1 VAVGF
6 SYAPLV
12 PGDLDHLAA
21 IEPLALRVATARE
34 RLRSSASI
42 AAGHLEVVLLAA
54 RQGDA
59 RARRS
64 LLACCIALVQ
74 AGSEPWAQ
82 ALERQASDQSLPA
95 LAALFGDVDPHH
107 AIRWPGRLPDPC
119 VSRERAALVSRSSLT
134 QRLQTRWMLP
144 LDRILAHPD
153 PQVVR
158 GLLRSPA
165 LRLPEALAIA
175 ARRPTSDAL
184 VDELTHSLRWM
195 ARVEVRQAL
204 VANPFV
210 RPRVALLLLPTILAP
225 ARRALGRGAVH
236 PLVRAAAAADP

>member
-6 SYAPLV
+6 SYAHPV
-12 PGDLDHLAA
+12 PADLDHLAA

>member
-6 SYAPLV
+6 SYAHPV
-12 PGDLDHLAA
+12 PADLDHLAA

-144 LDRILAHPD
+144 MDRILAHPD

-210 RPRVALLLLPTILAP
+210 RPRVALLLLPTILAS

>member
-1 VAVGF
+1 
-6 SYAPLV
+6 V
-12 PGDLDHLAA
+12 PADLDHLAA

>member
-1 VAVGF
+1 MAVGF
-6 SYAPLV
+6 SYAHPV
-12 PGDLDHLAA
+12 PADLDHLAA

-134 QRLQTRWMLP
+134 RRLQARWMLP

>member
-134 QRLQTRWMLP
+134 QRLQARWMLP

-184 VDELTHSLRWM
+184 VDELAHSLRWM

-225 ARRALGRGAVH
+225 ARRALGHGAVH

>member
-12 PGDLDHLAA
+12 PADLDHLAA

>member
-1 VAVGF
+1 M
-6 SYAPLV
+6 

-34 RLRSSASI
+34 RLRASASI
-42 AAGHLEVVLLAA
+42 AAGHLEIVLLAA

-74 AGSEPWAQ
+74 AGSEPWVQ
-82 ALERQASDQSLPA
+82 ALEREAAAQALPT
-95 LAALFGDVDPHH
+95 LAALFGDVEPHR
-107 AIRWPGRLPDPC
+107 ALRWPGRLPDPC
-119 VSRERAALVSRSSLT
+119 VSRHRAALVSVFAL
-134 QRLQTRWMLP
+134 QRRLRMRWLLP
-144 LDRILAHPD
+144 MDRILAHPD

-158 GLLRSPA
+158 GLLQAPT

-175 ARRPTSDAL
+175 ARRPTSDAI
-184 VDELTHSLRWM
+184 VGELTRSLRWI
-195 ARVEVRQAL
+195 ARVEVREAL

-236 PLVRAAAAADP
+236 PLVRAAATDP

>member
-1 VAVGF
+1 MAVGF

-12 PGDLDHLAA
+12 PADLDHLAA

>member
-6 SYAPLV
+6 SYAHPV
-12 PGDLDHLAA
+12 PADLDHLAA

-134 QRLQTRWMLP
+134 RRLQARWMLP

>member
-1 VAVGF
+1 
-6 SYAPLV
+6 
-12 PGDLDHLAA
+12 
-21 IEPLALRVATARE
+21 
-34 RLRSSASI
+34 
-42 AAGHLEVVLLAA
+42 
-54 RQGDA
+54 
-59 RARRS
+59 
-64 LLACCIALVQ
+64 
-74 AGSEPWAQ
+74 
-82 ALERQASDQSLPA
+82 
-95 LAALFGDVDPHH
+95 
-107 AIRWPGRLPDPC
+107 

-134 QRLQTRWMLP
+134 RRLQTRWMLP

>member
-1 VAVGF
+1 MAVGF
-6 SYAPLV
+6 SYAHPV
-12 PGDLDHLAA
+12 PADLDHLAA

-134 QRLQTRWMLP
+134 RRLQARWMLP

-225 ARRALGRGAVH
+225 ARRALGRGSW
-236 PLVRAAAAADP
+236 PRGRTVRD

>member
-1 VAVGF
+1 MAVGF
-6 SYAPLV
+6 SYAHPV
-12 PGDLDHLAA
+12 PADLDHLAA

-144 LDRILAHPD
+144 MDRILAHPD

>member
-6 SYAPLV
+6 SYAHPV
-12 PGDLDHLAA
+12 PADLDHLAA

-144 LDRILAHPD
+144 MDRILAHPD

>member
-1 VAVGF
+1 MAVGF
-6 SYAPLV
+6 SYAHPV
-12 PGDLDHLAA
+12 PADLDHLAA